1 MTAVASGRVRN
12 HSMLKHSSRP
22 GLLLETLN
30 ANGIAR
36 EVVAVILIALVSQVQ
51 VARPALPELVGS
63 WKIVSYE
70 DGDAASALRYS
81 RAGRFV
87 RWCTS
92 LIVGCRRWQ
101 VPPTLP
107 VAHETLRRL
116 GSGYR
121 IVARVTRPRPASLV

>member
-1 MTAVASGRVRN
+1 MTAVASGGVRN

-36 EVVAVILIALVSQVQ
+36 EVVAVILIALVSRVQ
-51 VARPALPELVGS
+51 VARPTRTGTPLLL
-63 WKIVSYE
+63 
-70 DGDAASALRYS
+70 LRYS

-121 IVARVTRPRPASLV
+121 ILARVTRPRPASLV